1 MVWEPDGCG
10 PMRGCHNDET
20 SKEQANRFIY
30 FFLAD
35 CNSIWNCPADLG
47 IYRKLL
53 IKRMR
58 LEEKELHSLYP
69 ILSQTSQM
77 IKGCTCDA
85 CVHICVRVDVGKG
98 FASPVFHTD

>member
-1 MVWEPDGCG
+1 
-10 PMRGCHNDET
+10 MRGCHNDET

-35 CNSIWNCPADLG
+35 CNRIWNCPADLG

-58 LEEKELHSLYP
+58 LEEELHSLYP
-69 ILSQTSQM
+69 ILSQTGHM
-77 IKGCTCDA
+77 IKVCACDA
-85 CVHICVRVDVGKG
+85 CVCVCVRVGVAKSVCKYC
-98 FASPVFHTD
+98 FSY

>member
-1 MVWEPDGCG
+1 
-10 PMRGCHNDET
+10 MRGCHNDET

-35 CNSIWNCPADLG
+35 CNRIWNCPADLG

-58 LEEKELHSLYP
+58 LEEELHSLYP
-69 ILSQTSQM
+69 ILSQTGHM
-77 IKGCTCDA
+77 IKVCTCDA
-85 CVHICVRVDVGKG
+85 CVCVCVRVGVAKSVCKYC
-98 FASPVFHTD
+98 FSY